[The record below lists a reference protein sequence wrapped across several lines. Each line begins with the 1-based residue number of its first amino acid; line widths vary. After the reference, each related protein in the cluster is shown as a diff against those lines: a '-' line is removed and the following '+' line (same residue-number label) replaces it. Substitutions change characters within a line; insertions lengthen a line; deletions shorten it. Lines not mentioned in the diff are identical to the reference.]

1 MGGLSTRGVEQAF
14 MTLDSIFDPSAA
26 FLAQQQMSG
35 IHLLMESLRTGGV
48 TMMLIVLCSFAA
60 VTVSIMTW
68 LRLRP
73 QVVMPARVT
82 EALSRLPAMAE
93 EGDITQVQAVVAR
106 DRSVLARLCNLIL
119 NGQFAAKAECGEVV
133 AQKAREELHRL
144 ERDLPYLE
152 AMVSVAP
159 LLGLL
164 GTTIGLVGMF
174 SALGDGGS
182 AGGPDMNAVAR
193 EIGVAL
199 RCTIAGLFVAVPSV
213 VAHTYFVRRLD
224 AISMKMESHL
234 QDCLQVFY
242 QHFEVKPVPAGG
254 K

>member
-1 MGGLSTRGVEQAF
+1 MILANLF
-14 MTLDSIFDPSAA
+14 DSSLPL
-26 FLAQQQMSG
+26 LAQQQMSG
-35 IHLLMESLRTGGV
+35 IHLLMESLRTGGL

-73 QVVMPARVT
+73 QGIIPKKVK
-82 EALSRLPAMAE
+82 EALATLPALAE
-93 EGDITQVQAVVAR
+93 RGDISSVQNLLAR
-106 DRSVLARLCNLIL
+106 DRSVLGRLCNLIIS
-119 NGQFAAKAECGEVV
+119 GQIPSRTECGEVI
-133 AQKAREELHRL
+133 AQKAREEIHRL

-182 AGGPDMNAVAR
+182 GGPDMSAVAH

-224 AISMKMESHL
+224 ALSMALESQL
-234 QDCLQVFY
+234 QTCLQTFY
-242 QHFEVKPVPAGG
+242 QHFEVQPIPAA